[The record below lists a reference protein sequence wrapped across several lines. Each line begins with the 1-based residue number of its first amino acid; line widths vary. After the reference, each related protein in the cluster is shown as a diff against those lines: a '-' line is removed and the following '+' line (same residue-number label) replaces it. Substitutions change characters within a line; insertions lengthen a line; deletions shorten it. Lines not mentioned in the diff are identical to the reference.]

1 MGGGLRGETWG
12 YAGSQALG
20 QEGAQAL
27 GQEGAQLR
35 GQEGA
40 QAQGQEGAQA
50 QDALAIAALQTPK
63 QMTTFTT
70 EWM

>member
-1 MGGGLRGETWG
+1 MRRDMGVCGFASAGARGC
-12 YAGSQALG
+12 AGAG
-20 QEGAQAL
+20 HEGAQAQ

-35 GQEGA
+35 
-40 QAQGQEGAQA
+40 GQEGAQA